1 GYSPASSTSST
12 YRGDD
17 SGSAA
22 SGSFFDR
29 IKNSRFEDLVGSLA
43 KPKWEAKAGKLAHF
57 KKDFYVEHPDVASMP
72 EAEVAR
78 ILEEAQIKVVDIKPG
93 ATPPPRPIVEFSQ
106 AGLPR
111 AMVDRL
117 SRNGITRPSSIQ
129 TQAIP
134 IALSGRDMVG
144 RAQTGSGKTLAF
156 ALPACVHIGA
166 QPPLRSGD
174 GPVGLVLAPT
184 RELALQIQAEV
195 ARYALLPDGSPL
207 RSACVY
213 GGASKVPQIKDLRRG
228 VHMLIATPGRL
239 LDLLQMGV
247 TNLERVTYLVMDEA
261 DRMLDMGFEQ
271 QIRAI
276 VDQIRPD
283 RQTLMWSA
291 TWPKEVESLAQDY
304 LNTPTTVTVGSTELS
319 ANPDITQIIDYCRP
333 VEKKPKLLALMDE
346 LHKAGHKT
354 LIFVNTKVSAELL
367 SDELRAKGM
376 KAAAIH
382 GDKTQVMREN
392 VLYQFKRGHVD
403 FLIATDVAARGLD
416 VKNIECVVNFD
427 FPGNLEDYVH
437 RIGRTGRAGAKG
449 TAYSFLTNSHDKMIP
464 KLVKIL
470 KQAKQEIDPTLL
482 EMAARASSGQ
492 SFHETPSFGQRRAP
506 PGGNTRRDFGRGG
519 ERKLKYAINSRGWSA
534 DHQ

>member
-1 GYSPASSTSST
+1 LVSGYASASSTSPT
-12 YRGDD
+12 YGGAG
-17 SGSAA
+17 SGSAV

-228 VHMLIATPGRL
+228 TSP
-239 LDLLQMGV
+239 
-247 TNLERVTYLVMDEA
+247 
-261 DRMLDMGFEQ
+261 
-271 QIRAI
+271 
-276 VDQIRPD
+276 
-283 RQTLMWSA
+283 
-291 TWPKEVESLAQDY
+291 
-304 LNTPTTVTVGSTELS
+304 
-319 ANPDITQIIDYCRP
+319 
-333 VEKKPKLLALMDE
+333 
-346 LHKAGHKT
+346 
-354 LIFVNTKVSAELL
+354 
-367 SDELRAKGM
+367 LR
-376 KAAAIH
+376 
-382 GDKTQVMREN
+382 
-392 VLYQFKRGHVD
+392 
-403 FLIATDVAARGLD
+403 
-416 VKNIECVVNFD
+416 
-427 FPGNLEDYVH
+427 
-437 RIGRTGRAGAKG
+437 
-449 TAYSFLTNSHDKMIP
+449 
-464 KLVKIL
+464 
-470 KQAKQEIDPTLL
+470 
-482 EMAARASSGQ
+482 
-492 SFHETPSFGQRRAP
+492 
-506 PGGNTRRDFGRGG
+506 
-519 ERKLKYAINSRGWSA
+519 
-534 DHQ
+534 